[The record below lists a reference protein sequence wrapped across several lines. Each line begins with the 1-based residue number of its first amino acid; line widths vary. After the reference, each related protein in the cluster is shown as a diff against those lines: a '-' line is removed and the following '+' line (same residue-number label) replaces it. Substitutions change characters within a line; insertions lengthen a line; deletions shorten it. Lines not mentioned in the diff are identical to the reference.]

1 MNKYGLGKKSEGEAE
16 GEEQQTGAGTGAG
29 ARPKEKTVGRRAM
42 TEGKKEMIKGG
53 SIISLGCQGAL

>member
-1 MNKYGLGKKSEGEAE
+1 MKKYGLGKKGEGEAE
-16 GEEQQTGAGTGAG
+16 GEEQQTGAGTG

-53 SIISLGCQGAL
+53 SIISLGRQGAL